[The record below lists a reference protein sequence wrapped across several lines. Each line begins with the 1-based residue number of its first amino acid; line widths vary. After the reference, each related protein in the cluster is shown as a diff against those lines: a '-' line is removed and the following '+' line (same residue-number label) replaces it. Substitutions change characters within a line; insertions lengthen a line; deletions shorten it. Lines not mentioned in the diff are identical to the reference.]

1 MKKSIFT
8 LEETDNEVIV
18 LKVNCN
24 SPLEAARNPYVDMNT
39 EYVSLTRGKDHI
51 LNIVR
56 SDGSSWNF
64 HFGESGHTLVDKS
77 TELLKDKVLSY
88 LHDRHILIDYTG
100 EKFRNAAIFYNDNYD
115 KWVLRLDTVDGKG
128 IGYESNTAV
137 SAEEMIEECKVF
149 VEADKWDLGKAQT
162 GIDIWEADNPVFK
175 VTETEKQAVLEDRNP
190 KTKAN
195 KSKEIEKD

>member
-39 EYVSLTRGKDHI
+39 EYVSLTRGEDHI
-51 LNIVR
+51 LNVVR
-56 SDGSSWNF
+56 SDGSAWNF
-64 HFGESGHTLVDKS
+64 HFGKSGHTLISENTK
-77 TELLKDKVLSY
+77 LLKDKVLSY

-100 EKFRNAAIFYNDNYD
+100 EKFRNATIFYNDNYD
-115 KWVLRLDTVDGKG
+115 KWVLRLDTVGGKS

-137 SAEEMIEECKVF
+137 SAKEMIEECKVF
-149 VEADKWDLGKAQT
+149 VEAGKWNLGKAET
-162 GIDIWEADNPVFK
+162 GIGIWKADNPVFK
-175 VTETEKQAVLEDRNP
+175 VTETEKKAVLEDRNP
-190 KTKAN
+190 KTKGN
-195 KSKEIEKD
+195 KSIERE

>member
-39 EYVSLTRGKDHI
+39 EYVSLTRGEDHI
-51 LNIVR
+51 LNVVC
-56 SDGSSWNF
+56 SDGSAWNF
-64 HFGESGHTLVDKS
+64 HFGKSGYTLISENNK
-77 TELLKDKVLSY
+77 LLKDKVLSY

-100 EKFRNAAIFYNDNYD
+100 EKFRSAAIFYNDNYD
-115 KWVLRLDTVDGKG
+115 KWVLRLDTAGGKG

-149 VEADKWDLGKAQT
+149 VEADKWNLGKAQT
-162 GIDIWEADNPVFK
+162 GIDIWSADNPVFK
-175 VTETEKQAVLEDRNP
+175 VTETEKQAVLEDRNL
-190 KTKAN
+190 
-195 KSKEIEKD
+195 KSKGNKNIERD